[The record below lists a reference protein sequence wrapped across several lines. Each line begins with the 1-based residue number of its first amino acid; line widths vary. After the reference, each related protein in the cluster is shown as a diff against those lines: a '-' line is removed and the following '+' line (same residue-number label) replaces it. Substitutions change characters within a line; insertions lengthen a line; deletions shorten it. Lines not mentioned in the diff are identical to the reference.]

1 MPYILVL
8 TYATRVCTV
17 CTDVVWYIVDKSK
30 MPPKPKETFQCQNL
44 SDE

>member
-8 TYATRVCTV
+8 TYATRV